1 MRTLFALIKKDLLL
15 EFRTKET
22 ISVMVLLSLLMSVVL
37 SLGIQS
43 AFVNEV
49 TITKLFPGLLWFI
62 FVVTASVAV
71 GRTYEYEVT
80 HRAGEG
86 LLLTG
91 VPSTSMYLAKS
102 ISGTVLTLIGFS
114 ASVIALSVLLDVSLS
129 VLGGEFIVVSVLTVI
144 GYSALSTVVAA
155 ITSTSRLKNLLLPL
169 LLIPMLF
176 PLFFASVELTT
187 QLMEAKSLAYDGFW
201 FSLLL
206 VLDLVYVVIGVVTYD
221 AVICE

>member
-1 MRTLFALIKKDLLL
+1 M
-15 EFRTKET
+15 
-22 ISVMVLLSLLMSVVL
+22 
-37 SLGIQS
+37 
-43 AFVNEV
+43 
-49 TITKLFPGLLWFI
+49 
-62 FVVTASVAV
+62 
-71 GRTYEYEVT
+71 
-80 HRAGEG
+80 
-86 LLLTG
+86 
-91 VPSTSMYLAKS
+91 
-102 ISGTVLTLIGFS
+102 
-114 ASVIALSVLLDVSLS
+114 
-129 VLGGEFIVVSVLTVI
+129 LGGEFIVVSVLTVI

-221 AVICE
+221 ALICE